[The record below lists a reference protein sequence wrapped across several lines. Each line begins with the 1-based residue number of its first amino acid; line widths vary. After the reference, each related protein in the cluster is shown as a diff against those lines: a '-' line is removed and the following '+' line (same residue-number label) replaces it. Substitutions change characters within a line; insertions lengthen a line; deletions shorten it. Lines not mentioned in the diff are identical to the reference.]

1 MEQIF
6 EDAEYDVKRV
16 EVDNVEKDENNVKI
30 TVKITFG
37 PKLKEGIVIETRF
50 REVAKNETL
59 GIGSIHVKLDGKL
72 QQHLSYAVF
81 TRDTL
86 T

>member
-6 EDAEYDVKRV
+6 EDAEYDQRNV

-37 PKLKEGIVIETRF
+37 SKLKEGIVIETRF
-50 REVAKNETL
+50 REAAKNEIL
-59 GIGSIHVKLDGKL
+59 GIGSIHVELDGKL
-72 QQHLSYAVF
+72 QQHA
-81 TRDTL
+81 T
-86 T
+86 